1 MGSKI
6 FLAPGK
12 RRYYETTLS
21 TLSELDYLIVSPLKF
36 IPVIVIRQLKLIR
49 IIHINDLSV
58 FGLGQQQLRES
69 ISLVIIVESLKS

>member
-1 MGSKI
+1 MRSKI

-69 ISLVIIVESLKS
+69 ISLVIIVESFKS

>member
-6 FLAPGK
+6 FLAPRK
-12 RRYYETTLS
+12 RRNFDTTLS